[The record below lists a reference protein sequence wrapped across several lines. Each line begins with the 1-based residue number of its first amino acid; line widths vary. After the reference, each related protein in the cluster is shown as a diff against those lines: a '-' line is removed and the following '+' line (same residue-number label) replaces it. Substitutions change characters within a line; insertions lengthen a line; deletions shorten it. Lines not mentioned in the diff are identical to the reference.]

1 VYYETQRGCVGQSPT
16 FSFRSMASPEYAVAV
31 GAGFC
36 AGDCDGD
43 GEVTIDELISMV
55 NIGFEPALIDDCDA
69 GDDDGDGAIRIEE
82 LVLAVSNSLL
92 GCNRGT
98 LLPDLVALGV
108 FPSEFVS
115 PPYLPATNRV
125 CVMNQGA
132 GDAGPFTVFVDW
144 PNAPDE
150 EVQFA
155 GIPAGE
161 DRCVETTPPARFFD
175 AELDERNNS
184 GTYYVPI
191 P

>member
-1 VYYETQRGCVGQSPT
+1 MPQTTGVTSLGEETVTFHRQATQEGTSAVQLSVYYETQRGCVGQSPT

-115 PPYLPATNRV
+115 PPYLPPQTGCA
-125 CVMNQGA
+125 
-132 GDAGPFTVFVDW
+132 
-144 PNAPDE
+144 
-150 EVQFA
+150 
-155 GIPAGE
+155 
-161 DRCVETTPPARFFD
+161 
-175 AELDERNNS
+175 
-184 GTYYVPI
+184 
-191 P
+191 